1 MNTMDKNYYTE
12 RVVSWVLLGISVF
25 IPLAIIIP
33 DHFPYLGMACSWAL
47 LSSVVFGLQKHRS
60 FLNTALYISSMILSL
75 FLVLRA
81 NPIIT
86 ALNTLGLIYA
96 NATSMLYHRNGTES
110 TPIAVAFSP
119 LILFFQSLAIAKP
132 RFVINVQGYANTLR
146 GQKIAIPHT
155 SIPSVVI
162 TIILMFII
170 VPLLSS
176 ANPIFA
182 NLVNQVLE
190 FFNLEHLLETIAS
203 WISPISFIRLGVL
216 VGLLFFLPKAAT
228 LLTSSSQT
236 THTLEIKPWNFSL
249 LLPKIAVSIV
259 LLVFFI
265 TQIQL
270 YTADTSWLV
279 THGLTLSDK
288 TREVFGQLTVVTL
301 IIFALVYNDKN
312 RSQSSKLLTYILGI
326 QALFL
331 TGMAY
336 KSDYEY
342 SSTWGF
348 THKRLYGFAVVFW
361 TAGTL
366 LLFLEAYVSNAVH
379 KYFLSRTIVYSG
391 IILIAINI
399 ANFDRL
405 IYEYAKPSTHATRID
420 YEYMAY
426 LSTDA
431 SSYQTLFPELVRELT
446 NYYDSIDYNQAEL
459 IMPVRLPYTDIQYI
473 VQVVKHKIEYLK
485 MKYEHPDPRSF
496 NWSEYQQYLQI
507 QSLDTT
513 IADRMIE
520 AHDQKIND
528 YYHRKYEENQDTKRV
543 PTL

>member
-1 MNTMDKNYYTE
+1 MDKNYYRE
-12 RVVSWVLLGISVF
+12 RVISWVLLGISVF

-33 DHFPYLGMACSWAL
+33 DHFPYLGMALSWAL
-47 LSSVVFGLQKHRS
+47 LSTIVFGLQKHRS
-60 FLNTALYISSMILSL
+60 FLNTVLYISSMILSL

-81 NPIIT
+81 SPITT

-96 NATSMLYHRNGTES
+96 NATSMLYYRNNTVL
-110 TPIAVAFSP
+110 TPVTIIFSP
-119 LILFFQSLAIAKP
+119 LILFFQILAVAKP
-132 RFVINVQGYANTLR
+132 RFVISLQEYANRLR
-146 GQKIAIPHT
+146 VQKITIPHA

-162 TIILMFII
+162 TIVLLVII

-176 ANPIFA
+176 ANPLFA
-182 NLVNQVLE
+182 ALVNRVLE
-190 FFNLEHLLETIAS
+190 IFNLEHFFETIAS
-203 WISPISFIRLGVL
+203 WLGPISFIRLGVL
-216 VGLLFFLPKAAT
+216 VGLMFFLPRAAT
-228 LLTSSSQT
+228 LLTSGFQPT
-236 THTLEIKPWNFSL
+236 NMTEVKPWNFSL
-249 LLPKIAVSIV
+249 LLPKLAVSIV

-270 YTADTSWLV
+270 YTADASWLL
-279 THGLTLSDK
+279 THELTLSDK

-379 KYFLSRTIVYSG
+379 KYFLPRTIAYSCV
-391 IILIAINI
+391 ILIAINT
-399 ANFDRL
+399 ANFDLL
-405 IYEYAKPSTHATRID
+405 IYQYAKPSTHANSID

-431 SSYQTLFPELVRELT
+431 SSYQTLFPDLVGELT
-446 NYYDSIDYNQAEL
+446 NYYNSIDYNQDEL
-459 IMPVRLPYTDIQYI
+459 IIPISPPYTDIQYI

-485 MKYEHPDPRSF
+485 KKYEHPDPRSF
-496 NWSEYQQYLQI
+496 NWSEHQQYIHI

-513 IADRMIE
+513 IADRLIE
-520 AHDQKIND
+520 AHDKKIND
-528 YYHRKYEENQDTKRV
+528 YYNRKYEETRNAQPLPSGTY
-543 PTL
+543 